1 MRVLTCS
8 TLDVE
13 PMRADKAVGRGRV
26 PPSIF
31 LKDIEIVGVP
41 KNYSQKKM
49 LVQIKTMQHFFS

>member
-1 MRVLTCS
+1 MREMKCS

-13 PMRADKAVGRGRV
+13 QMCHDKAVGIGSV

-31 LKDIEIVGVP
+31 LQDIEIVRVP